1 MAKAVVLSIDSL
13 LQGQQMDKQ
22 ETYTL
27 ENQVIYIQEYFR
39 LGGIYTGQGYK
50 GLGWNSGGRFN
61 ALEDMHYEFCIIVS
75 DSFWELGLEADELHW
90 LLCWYGLGY
99 DRRIKNHDYK
109 SIGVGSTP
117 RRRHTQFPFRRSD
130 RIKRFC
136 QTYPFEMERRDIECL
151 TVEMAKAIAEDIS
164 AKTKDIKE
172 TIDWECGYRETDYT
186 HTNPISINGVCRW
199 DTLGGVVDYEN
210 YIISPFKLTTYD
222 WRRRVQLENKLGFSF
237 AKLNLPIYD
246 ARTDYDL
253 LTKHSSPT
261 KTLKETRKKYY
272 GNKYNDFGGDNDSK
286 PKRKNRP
293 TS

>member
-1 MAKAVVLSIDSL
+1 
-13 LQGQQMDKQ
+13 MDKQ

-99 DRRIKNHDYK
+99 DKIAKRHDYLRWGTATVPIRDR
-109 SIGVGSTP
+109 S
-117 RRRHTQFPFRRSD
+117 HTQFPFRRSE
-130 RIKRFC
+130 RIRRFC
-136 QTYPFEMERRDIECL
+136 RKYPFEIERRDIECL
-151 TVEMAKAIAEDIS
+151 TDDMAEAIAKDIKS
-164 AKTKDIKE
+164 KTKDIKDS
-172 TIDWECGYRETDYT
+172 IDWGCGYRQTETIRLIQ
-186 HTNPISINGVCRW
+186 PNGVCRW
-199 DTLGGVVDYEN
+199 DTLAGIEDTNDYHT
-210 YIISPFKLTTYD
+210 SPYALTTYD
-222 WRRRVQLENKLGFSF
+222 WRRRVQLENKLKFSF

-261 KTLKETRKKYY
+261 KTLKDIRNKYY
-272 GNKYNDFGGDNDSK
+272 GNKYNHFGGDNDSK